1 MTTSLCLV
9 LEGSRIHDIPGFYD
23 EINRVFMAGESWR
36 LGESLDALDDLLH
49 GSYGALHGH
58 ATATLLWR
66 DIDLCRHSLGHE
78 TTRRWLRGKLTPP
91 FDNRLI
97 RRQLDALEGGEGRTY
112 FQIIADIFA
121 SHPNIRLIEG

>member
-1 MTTSLCLV
+1 MTTTPRLV
-9 LEGSRIHDIPGFYD
+9 LEGSRIHDIASFYD

-49 GSYGALHGH
+49 GGYGALHGH
-58 ATATLLWR
+58 PTATLLWR
-66 DIDLCRHSLGHE
+66 DIDLCRHRLGQD
-78 TTRRWLRGKLTPP
+78 TTRRWLLAKLAPP
-91 FDNRLI
+91 YDNRLI

-112 FQIIADIFA
+112 FQIVRDIFA